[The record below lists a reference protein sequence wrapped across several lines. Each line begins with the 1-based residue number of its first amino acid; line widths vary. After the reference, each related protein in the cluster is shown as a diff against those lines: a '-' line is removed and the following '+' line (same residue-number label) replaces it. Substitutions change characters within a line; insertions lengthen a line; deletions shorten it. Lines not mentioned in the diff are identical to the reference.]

1 MTNLNEKF
9 VNYVNAH
16 QKVTESTSNVITK
29 MNEII
34 NVHTRRIREQDKTI
48 KFILY
53 IQIATLVVV
62 GLVHG
67 QHSGWFDS
75 IGWLQ

>member
-34 NVHTRRIREQDKTI
+34 NVHTRRIREQNKTI
-48 KFILY
+48 NFMLY

>member
-34 NVHTRRIREQDKTI
+34 NVHTKKIREQDKTI

-53 IQIATLVVV
+53 IQIATLVCV

-67 QHSGWFDS
+67 RHSGWFDS

>member
-34 NVHTRRIREQDKTI
+34 NVHTRRIREQNKTI
-48 KFILY
+48 NFMLY
-53 IQIATLVVV
+53 IQIATLIVVA
-62 GLVHG
+62 LVHAT
-67 QHSGWFDS
+67 HSGWFDS

>member
-48 KFILY
+48 KFLLY
-53 IQIATLVVV
+53 IHIATLVVV
-62 GLVHG
+62 GLVHAT
-67 QHSGWFDS
+67 HSGWFDS

>member
-34 NVHTRRIREQDKTI
+34 NVHTKRIREQNKTI
-48 KFILY
+48 NFMLY
-53 IQIATLVVV
+53 IQIATLIVV
-62 GLVHG
+62 GLVHAT
-67 QHSGWFDS
+67 HSGWFDS

>member
-1 MTNLNEKF
+1 MTNLNDKF
-9 VNYVNAH
+9 INYVNAH

-34 NVHTRRIREQDKTI
+34 NVHTKKIREQDKTI
-48 KFILY
+48 KFLLY
-53 IQIATLVVV
+53 IHVATLIVV
-62 GLVHG
+62 GLVHAT
-67 QHSGWFDS
+67 HSGWFDS

>member
-1 MTNLNEKF
+1 MTDLNEKLI
-9 VNYVNAH
+9 NYVSAH

-29 MNEII
+29 MNDII
-34 NVHTRRIREQDKTI
+34 NVHTRKVREQDKTI
-48 KFILY
+48 KYMLL
-53 IQIATLVVV
+53 IQIATLICV
-62 GLVHG
+62 GLIHA

>member
-1 MTNLNEKF
+1 MTNLNDKF
-9 VNYVNAH
+9 INYVNAH

-34 NVHTRRIREQDKTI
+34 NVHTKRIREQDKTI

-53 IQIATLVVV
+53 IHVATLVVV
-62 GLVHG
+62 GLVHAT
-67 QHSGWFDS
+67 HSGWFDS

>member
-48 KFILY
+48 KFLLY
-53 IQIATLVVV
+53 ILMATIVCI
-62 GLVHG
+62 GLVHAS
-67 QHSGWFDS
+67 HSGWFDS

>member
-9 VNYVNAH
+9 VNYVSAH
-16 QKVTESTSNVITK
+16 QKVTESTSNVITR

-34 NVHTRRIREQDKTI
+34 NIHTRKIKDQDKTI
-48 KFILY
+48 KFLLY
-53 IQIATLVVV
+53 IHMATIVCI
-62 GLVHG
+62 GLVHAS
-67 QHSGWFDS
+67 HSGWFDS

>member
-1 MTNLNEKF
+1 MTNLNDKF
-9 VNYVNAH
+9 INYVNAH

-53 IQIATLVVV
+53 IHVATLVVV
-62 GLVHG
+62 GLVHAT
-67 QHSGWFDS
+67 HSGWFDS

>member
-1 MTNLNEKF
+1 MTNLNDKF
-9 VNYVNAH
+9 INYVSAH

-29 MNEII
+29 MNDII
-34 NVHTRRIREQDKTI
+34 NNHHKRIREQDKNI
-48 KFILY
+48 KFLAY
-53 IQIATLVVV
+53 IHIATLVCL
-62 GLVHG
+62 GLIHA

>member
-1 MTNLNEKF
+1 MTNLNDKF
-9 VNYVNAH
+9 INYVNAH

>member
-1 MTNLNEKF
+1 MTNLNDKF
-9 VNYVNAH
+9 INYVNAH

-34 NVHTRRIREQDKTI
+34 NVHTRRIREQNKTI
-48 KFILY
+48 NFMLY
-53 IQIATLVVV
+53 IQIATLVCV
-62 GLVHG
+62 GLVHAT
-67 QHSGWFDS
+67 HSGWFDS

>member
-16 QKVTESTSNVITK
+16 QKVTESTSNVINK

-34 NVHTRRIREQDKTI
+34 NVHTKRIREQDKTI
-48 KFILY
+48 KFLLY
-53 IQIATLVVV
+53 IHVATLVVV
-62 GLVHG
+62 GLVHAT
-67 QHSGWFDS
+67 HSGWFDS

>member
-48 KFILY
+48 KFLLY
-53 IQIATLVVV
+53 IHFATLVVV
-62 GLVHG
+62 GLVHAT
-67 QHSGWFDS
+67 HSGWFDS

>member
-1 MTNLNEKF
+1 MTNLNDKF
-9 VNYVNAH
+9 INYVNAH

-34 NVHTRRIREQDKTI
+34 NVHTKRIREQNKTI
-48 KFILY
+48 NFMLY
-53 IQIATLVVV
+53 IQIATLIVVA
-62 GLVHG
+62 LVHA

>member
-34 NVHTRRIREQDKTI
+34 NVHTRRIRDQDKTI
-48 KFILY
+48 KFLLY
-53 IQIATLVVV
+53 IFPSEGNNKTI
-62 GLVHG
+62 
-67 QHSGWFDS
+67 FR
-75 IGWLQ
+75 I

>member
-34 NVHTRRIREQDKTI
+34 NVHTRRIREQNKTI
-48 KFILY
+48 NFMLY

-62 GLVHG
+62 GLVHAT
-67 QHSGWFDS
+67 HSGWFDS

>member
-34 NVHTRRIREQDKTI
+34 NVHTRRIRELDKTI

-62 GLVHG
+62 GLVHAT
-67 QHSGWFDS
+67 HSGWFDS

>member
-34 NVHTRRIREQDKTI
+34 NVHTRRIREQNKTI
-48 KFILY
+48 NFMLY
-53 IQIATLVVV
+53 IHVATLVVV
-62 GLVHG
+62 GLVHAT
-67 QHSGWFDS
+67 HSGWFDS

>member
-1 MTNLNEKF
+1 MTNLNDKF
-9 VNYVNAH
+9 INYVNAH

-34 NVHTRRIREQDKTI
+34 NVHTKKIREQDKTI
-48 KFILY
+48 KFLLY
-53 IQIATLVVV
+53 IHVATLVVV
-62 GLVHG
+62 GLVHAT
-67 QHSGWFDS
+67 HSGWFDS

>member
-62 GLVHG
+62 GLVHAT
-67 QHSGWFDS
+67 HSGWFDS

>member
-1 MTNLNEKF
+1 MTNLNDKF
-9 VNYVNAH
+9 INYVNAH

-34 NVHTRRIREQDKTI
+34 NVHTKRIREQDKTI
-48 KFILY
+48 KFLLY
-53 IQIATLVVV
+53 IHVATLVVV
-62 GLVHG
+62 GLVHAT
-67 QHSGWFDS
+67 HSGWFDS

>member
-34 NVHTRRIREQDKTI
+34 NVHTKRIREQNKTI
-48 KFILY
+48 NFMLY

-62 GLVHG
+62 GLVHAT
-67 QHSGWFDS
+67 HSGWFDS

>member
-1 MTNLNEKF
+1 MTNLNDKF
-9 VNYVNAH
+9 INYVNAH

-34 NVHTRRIREQDKTI
+34 NVHTKRIREQDKTI
-48 KFILY
+48 KFLLY
-53 IQIATLVVV
+53 IHVATLVLV
-62 GLVHG
+62 GLVHAT
-67 QHSGWFDS
+67 HSGWFDS

>member
-1 MTNLNEKF
+1 MTNLNDKF
-9 VNYVNAH
+9 IDYVNAH

-34 NVHTRRIREQDKTI
+34 NVHTKRIREQDKTI
-48 KFILY
+48 KFLLY
-53 IQIATLVVV
+53 IHIATLVVV
-62 GLVHG
+62 GLVHAT
-67 QHSGWFDS
+67 HSGWFDS

>member
-48 KFILY
+48 KFLLY
-53 IQIATLVVV
+53 IHVATLVVV
-62 GLVHG
+62 GLVHAT
-67 QHSGWFDS
+67 HSCWFDS